1 MAPSNFFHK
10 PELALRRAIE
20 LQGIYQ
26 TDVALELLHDVL
38 SSRRQRTWSLIYE
51 QIMITYID
59 LCCLPVLA
67 GGGNGN
73 PQFMNKNRSR
83 EVKDGL
89 HQYRNLCQTNAP
101 GSLEKVILYLLN
113 KAETACQQAKVYAEG
128 GPNDPTSSMTHP
140 TIASSSLEAPTD
152 PAAEETEAAAAAAA
166 PPVPNEELRPEEED
180 DGAMDGFSASPQSI
194 LLSMIAIDPMAASQQ
209 KSSAAGSTASNTNTT
224 SQILLPSLKFLWEI
238 YRAVLDI
245 LRSNSKLEH
254 VYHITAQSALKFC
267 HTYHR
272 KMEFRHLCDMLRTH
286 LGNLRHTISA
296 KEPENEDG
304 TKSNYKVR
312 VVYRF
317 LFRNASLF
325 ILFVSPHFI
334 ICTFS
339 PICMLKNLGSW
350 VGRLDGRINWIVL
363 AN

>member
-1 MAPSNFFHK
+1 MAPSNYFHK

-59 LCCLPVLA
+59 LCCLPVLSSGGSNTA
-67 GGGNGN
+67 GSGN
-73 PQFMNKNRSR
+73 PQSMNKNRSR

-113 KAETACQQAKVYAEG
+113 KAETACQQAKAYAEG
-128 GPNDPTSSMTHP
+128 SAGSTDPTSSMTHP
-140 TIASSSLEAPTD
+140 TITSPAPDSTAD
-152 PAAEETEAAAAAAA
+152 PSAEENDANN
-166 PPVPNEELRPEEED
+166 PPTSVPTATPDDLGGGDDDD

-194 LLSMIAIDPMAASQQ
+194 LLSMIAIDPMVSNKASTT
-209 KSSAAGSTASNTNTT
+209 GTSTSSNTSNT
-224 SQILLPSLKFLWEI
+224 SHILLPSLKFLWEI
-238 YRAVLDI
+238 YRAILDI

-267 HTYHR
+267 QTYHR

-286 LGNLRHTISA
+286 LGNLRQFGSTITATASD
-296 KEPENEDG
+296 PNEDG
-304 TKSNYKVR
+304 KSNHKVQMIQF
-312 VVYRF
+312 YF
-317 LFRNASLF
+317 E
-325 ILFVSPHFI
+325 
-334 ICTFS
+334 
-339 PICMLKNLGSW
+339 
-350 VGRLDGRINWIVL
+350 
-363 AN
+363 